1 MAPARPTAD
10 YLSAYVYHPC
20 ARLGVAFT
28 RRVAN
33 LWVLEITR
41 ISNRTRCAEHFTP
54 TIQVWM
60 ASRLS
65 WLGSCTNAQL
75 KILAKAIGVNT
86 SGTKPILTSALRD
99 HLPKRTLDLDKS
111 QHTRILSIDM
121 GIRNFAYCCL
131 VLPRTGRQNT
141 TGVEKP
147 MVQNWTRLA
156 ISEEPTKSRQ
166 SKENLLPEANGELK
180 KLGKAKAS
188 SPKEAFDP
196 ATYSQHAYNLVTTL
210 VEDLKPTHVL
220 IERQRFR
227 SMGGSAVPEWTLRVN
242 MFEAMIY
249 AVLKTFSERGLWQGV
264 VHSIAP
270 SKVSNF
276 WITDSETVIKKG
288 SRSKSVKTKTAKSN
302 LVAEWLKDGS
312 RFELKGAA
320 AQLGEAYLRKKI
332 GKADKSSVKQKS
344 STSKARAAVGNSVE
358 KLDDLADCLLQGMA
372 WIKWD
377 ENRRL
382 ILTKGAE
389 ALALLEET

>member
-1 MAPARPTAD
+1 
-10 YLSAYVYHPC
+10 
-20 ARLGVAFT
+20 
-28 RRVAN
+28 
-33 LWVLEITR
+33 
-41 ISNRTRCAEHFTP
+41 
-54 TIQVWM
+54 M

-75 KILAKAIGVNT
+75 RILARAVGVNT

-111 QHTRILSIDM
+111 QRTRILSIDM
-121 GIRNFAYCCL
+121 GIRNLAYCCL

-147 MVQNWTRLA
+147 VVHNWTRLA
-156 ISEEPTKSRQ
+156 ISEEPTKSGE
-166 SKENLLPEANGELK
+166 SKDNLLPEANGEP
-180 KLGKAKAS
+180 KAS

-196 ATYSQHAYNLVTTL
+196 ATYSQHAYDLVTTL

-227 SMGGSAVPEWTLRVN
+227 SMGGPAVLEWTLRVN
-242 MFEAMIY
+242 MLEAMIY

-264 VHSIAP
+264 VHSVTP

-276 WITDSETVIKKG
+276 WITDSETVLKEG
-288 SRSKSVKTKTAKSN
+288 SGSKSAKTKTAKIN
-302 LVAEWLKDGS
+302 MVAEWLKEGT

-320 AQLGEAYLRKKI
+320 AQLGEAYLRKKT
-332 GKADKSSVKQKS
+332 GKVNQSSVKQKS
-344 STSKARAAVGNSVE
+344 SASKAQAAVGNSVK

-389 ALALLEET
+389 ALALLEEA